1 MVAPIIIIWALI
13 WISICLNYIKPLSQ
27 LSFWDQLLVFIILAI
42 AAPALFLAEIV
53 DALLDLIMPPGWDDD
68 NNFAL

>member
-1 MVAPIIIIWALI
+1 MVAPIIIILAFI
-13 WISICLNYIKPLSQ
+13 WISICLNYIKPLGQ

-53 DALLDLIMPPGWDDD
+53 DALLDLIMPPGWNDDD
-68 NNFAL
+68 NFAL

>member
-1 MVAPIIIIWALI
+1 MVAPIIIIWTLI
-13 WISICLNYIKPLSQ
+13 WISICLNYIKSLSQ

-53 DALLDLIMPPGWDDD
+53 DALLDLIMPPGWDND
-68 NNFAL
+68 NFAL

>member
-27 LSFWDQLLVFIILAI
+27 LSFWYQLLVFIILVI

-53 DALLDLIMPPGWDDD
+53 DALLDLIMPPGWNDDD
-68 NNFAL
+68 NFAL